1 MIKQRSFELP
11 SQTSHT
17 ARSERPASPGQALC
31 SSERMTAVRQALRQV
46 ARLRANEQ
54 KALGYDEEELFNELL
69 RRLGTDPMQAALR
82 MVAGKCSSLSLV
94 QLIELGAKIDAPDG
108 ATGPLHA
115 AAFRAREDHL
125 RILLAANADPNRKDQ
140 KGRTPLHLA
149 ALVKHPE
156 GIRLLA
162 AAGARVNARDAANR
176 TPLHYACASDYGFRR
191 IFATD
196 RLTATIRM
204 LLLQGSRLSLK
215 DAWGRTAWQS
225 AAFEKSRDELLAH
238 LAARRPIA
246 QRSST
251 PAGLAA

>member
-1 MIKQRSFELP
+1 MIKQRSFEVP
-11 SQTSHT
+11 SPTSRT
-17 ARSERPASPGQALC
+17 ARSVTAGSPRQALG
-31 SSERMTAVRQALRQV
+31 SIGLMPAVRQALRQV

-69 RRLGTDPMQAALR
+69 RRLGTDPRQAVLR
-82 MVAGKCSSLSLV
+82 MVAGKCSSLALA
-94 QLIELGAKIDAPDG
+94 QLIDLGAEIDAPDG

-125 RILLAANADPNRKDQ
+125 RLLLAANADPNRKDK
-140 KGRTPLHLA
+140 KGRSPLHLA

-176 TPLHYACASDYGFRR
+176 IPLHYACASDYGFRR
-191 IFATD
+191 IFDPD

-204 LLLQGSRLSLK
+204 LLLQGSRLNLK
-215 DAWGRTAWQS
+215 DAWGRTAWQM

-246 QRSST
+246 PCSSS
-251 PAGLAA
+251 PAGMAA